1 MNDKEKRFE
10 KVAEVADGRIVSID
24 SDEMACLCEEDEAE
38 ISYEC
43 RTPRERAAKR
53 LALAAFC
60 AECGNDSKALSLYHD
75 VLVENLAEHIAHPG
89 SEESRFARAAYD
101 GMSSLMFSNDEYVW
115 ESGGQTLAD
124 VREYFEKSE

>member
-24 SDEMACLCEEDEAE
+24 SYEMACLCEEDEAE

-43 RTPRERAAKR
+43 RTPRECAAKR

-89 SEESRFARAAYD
+89 SEASRFARAAYD

>member
-1 MNDKEKRFE
+1 MNDKEKCFE

-24 SDEMACLCEEDEAE
+24 SYEMACLCEEDEAE

-75 VLVENLAEHIAHPG
+75 VLVENLAEHTAHPG
-89 SEESRFARAAYD
+89 SEASRFARAAYD

>member
-1 MNDKEKRFE
+1 MDDKEKRFE
-10 KVAEVADGRIVSID
+10 KVAEVTDGRIVSID

-38 ISYEC
+38 IIYEC
-43 RTPRERAAKR
+43 RTSRERAAKR

-89 SEESRFARAAYD
+89 SEASRFARAAYD
-101 GMSSLMFSNDEYVW
+101 GMSSLMFSNAAYVW

>member
-24 SDEMACLCEEDEAE
+24 SYEMACLCEEDEAE

-89 SEESRFARAAYD
+89 SEAARFARAAYD

-115 ESGGQTLAD
+115 EAGGQTLAD